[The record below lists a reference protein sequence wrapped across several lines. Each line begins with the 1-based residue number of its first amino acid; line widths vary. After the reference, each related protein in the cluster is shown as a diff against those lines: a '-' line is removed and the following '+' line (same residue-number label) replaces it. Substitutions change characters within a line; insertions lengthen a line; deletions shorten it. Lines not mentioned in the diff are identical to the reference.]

1 MSADTTILAAIVLP
15 FLDTMRVVSAGRI
28 GANVREAVKLMTAG
42 ALAWTVWDPFPE
54 LMAGGSP
61 AARLTAETLTGLGQ

>member
-1 MSADTTILAAIVLP
+1 
-15 FLDTMRVVSAGRI
+15 
-28 GANVREAVKLMTAG
+28 MTAG

-54 LMAGGSP
+54 LMAGGNP